1 MASIQL
7 DQIDHRILEVLQRNA
22 RIPNTELA
30 DEVGLTP
37 APCLRRVKRLEEAGI
52 IARYTALLD
61 PRSVGLGLTVFVMVT
76 LDRQT
81 RRTYD
86 EFAKRMKERPEVL
99 ELYLI
104 LGERDFLLKVVVSD
118 LDAYQKFYLEHLT
131 RLEGVRNINS
141 IIAVSEEKRSTELPL
156 QKSVF

>member
-1 MASIQL
+1 MAKIEL
-7 DQIDHRILEVLQRNA
+7 DATDKRILEVLQRNA

-37 APCLRRVKRLEEAGI
+37 APCLRRVKRLEESGV
-52 IARYTALLD
+52 IARYTALLE
-61 PRSVGLGLTVFVMVT
+61 PKAVGLGLTVFVMVT

-81 RRTYD
+81 KRTYD
-86 EFAKRMKERPEVL
+86 EFARKLRERPEVL

-104 LGERDFLLKVVVSD
+104 LGERDFLVKVVVAD

-141 IIAVSEEKRSTELPL
+141 IIAVNEEKRSTELPL
-156 QKSVF
+156 Q